1 MNNFKNSET
10 PAAPTTP
17 VTNNFGQTIMY
28 LGFSKREVLAMELF
42 IKYKRLHAMYE
53 KDENNNNKVIA
64 ECYKQAD
71 KFLNFEAPEN
81 KTDII
86 SLS

>member
-1 MNNFKNSET
+1 MNNYKNSET

-17 VTNNFGQTIMY
+17 VSNNFGQTIMY

-42 IKYKRLHAMYE
+42 IKYKGLHGIYE
-53 KDENNNNKVIA
+53 NDEDNNNKVIA
-64 ECYKQAD
+64 DCYNQAD
-71 KFLNFEAPEN
+71 AFLNFEAPES

-86 SLS
+86 SLT

>member
-28 LGFSKREVLAMELF
+28 LGFSKREVIAGNLYLQKFQLGMNKKEN
-42 IKYKRLHAMYE
+42 E
-53 KDENNNNKVIA
+53 KIMH
-64 ECYKQAD
+64 ECYLLAD
-71 KFLNFEAPEN
+71 EFLNYEAPEN